1 MSASNKR
8 FGILVF
14 DVKVDRYTGRV
25 PILGAIA
32 QLVERFHGM
41 EEVRGSIPLSS
52 TNYDF
57 RSVQKRINPDEPH
70 CPHCLAFNESSFHE
84 EEMTINYYFEQ
95 SE

>member
-1 MSASNKR
+1 MV
-8 FGILVF
+8 FWFF
-14 DVKVDRYTGRV
+14 DVKVDRYRGRV

-57 RSVQKRINPDEPH
+57 GACKKEYEPEELH
-70 CPHCLAFNESSFHE
+70 CPHCLALNESSFHD
-84 EEMTINYYFEQ
+84 EEMVVNDYFE
-95 SE
+95 

>member
-1 MSASNKR
+1 MTCQLSASNKR

-52 TNYDF
+52 TPKPLICNGFEIPIRARDLRGYL
-57 RSVQKRINPDEPH
+57 IGY
-70 CPHCLAFNESSFHE
+70 LMTAFLGTPAR
-84 EEMTINYYFEQ
+84 M
-95 SE
+95 